1 MKKSIVNFI
10 IGVLVGAIM
19 ATAGIYAYIELS
31 QNNSEPSSSMEQPP
45 QMQNGDNS
53 QPPQSQGDN
62 NLQQPPEKP
71 DGDNSNADNGNA
83 RIQIFVRS
91 RKRDLQAESCRK
103 ACKLLHRVLNMN
115 IVSVSVG
122 KALLNKMTAV

>member
-1 MKKSIVNFI
+1 MNSKNSFDIMVSNERSVFMKKSIVNFI

-31 QNNSEPSSSMEQPP
+31 QNNSEPSSSMGQPP
-45 QMQNGDNS
+45 QIQNGDNS

-83 RIQIFVRS
+83 G
-91 RKRDLQAESCRK
+91 AEQQQSNGGGNSNSSLSN
-103 ACKLLHRVLNMN
+103 A
-115 IVSVSVG
+115 
-122 KALLNKMTAV
+122 